1 MSEWTPHAP
10 GTGGAESAEERATRE
25 AQHQVLIDLL
35 GAYADRELPPETTSQ
50 IEAHLIGC
58 TRCRRELAMHHALRR
73 RLGVEPPVAA
83 PPALRERIAAA
94 VAATPV
100 PAISDIPR
108 APEHVT
114 AASRRR
120 TLLVVAIAV
129 AAAASVGGGGAL
141 IWRARVAPAAVGQL
155 ATPAAAV
162 PLLRDV
168 LADYRRVTAGDLPG
182 RARDLDAVRG
192 AVPFPI
198 TPLRSRDVRLVGAW
212 TTEVDG
218 EAAAVLAYRWEDR
231 IVLEY
236 FVTEERFFRHPG
248 VRIAVADH
256 RLLAA
261 MDGAQRIVAWPTET
275 AGALLVGDV
284 SLARLRSL
292 ATAEL
297 LARTV
302 ERGAQ

>member
-10 GTGGAESAEERATRE
+10 GSGGAESAEERATRE

-50 IEAHLIGC
+50 IEAHLVGC
-58 TRCRRELAMHHALRR
+58 MRCRRELAMHHALRR

-94 VAATPV
+94 VATTPV

-114 AASRRR
+114 AASRWR
-120 TLLVVAIAV
+120 TLLVVAIATV
-129 AAAASVGGGGAL
+129 AAAGAGGAL
-141 IWRARVAPAAVGQL
+141 FWRARVAPAAVGQL

-162 PLLRDV
+162 PLLREV

-198 TPLRSRDVRLVGAW
+198 TPLRTRDVRLVGAW

-236 FVTEERFFRHPG
+236 FVTEERFFRHPA
-248 VRIAVADH
+248 VRTAVADH

-261 MDGAQRIVAWPTET
+261 MDGDQRIVAWPTET
-275 AGALLVGDV
+275 AGALLIGDV

-292 ATAEL
+292 GSAEL